1 MPPWTIFLQ
10 TLSHD
15 FDALLWLNPGDDPV
29 EVYATADALVAPYFK
44 GFGMLDT
51 AIVVITFDNGARA
64 IPEASFSAAYGYD
77 VRAEVF
83 NLFNRVWW
91 GAPEAN
97 FSSTNF
103 GMITSQGNSPRQMQ
117 FGFKYIF

>member
-29 EVYATADALVAPYFK
+29 EVYETADASVAPYFK
-44 GFGMLDT
+44 GSGLLDT

-64 IPEASFSAAYGYD
+64 IPEASFPLRTVTTCGRKCSARPA
-77 VRAEVF
+77 
-83 NLFNRVWW
+83 W
-91 GAPEAN
+91 
-97 FSSTNF
+97 
-103 GMITSQGNSPRQMQ
+103 
-117 FGFKYIF
+117 